1 MGHEYEMEFPGIALR
16 QEGGTQPSEFRRHR
30 MNGQQPIVLWGAL
43 SLVLFL
49 VGIAYAGS
57 LEYLFTQWMEDDNFS
72 HGFFVPVITAALI
85 WWRRER
91 IAAAGIVSSWW
102 GLVPVALGLALYV
115 IGELATVY
123 FLGHLS
129 LWLMIVGLALAVAG
143 PQATREMAF
152 PLGYLLTMIPP
163 PQMLQQSLSSSLQLM
178 SSALGVGFLQLI
190 GVTAFREGNVIDLG
204 PIQLQVVEACSGLR
218 YLIPLIALTL
228 LSAYLFQNRLWKR
241 VVLVASAIPLAV
253 LLNGLRIG
261 LIGVLVDR
269 FGRAAAEGFMHA
281 FEGWFLFVL
290 SLAILGAEMCLLE
303 RAGAGSAP
311 DVDRPAARPVA
322 ALSSGPAAIV
332 VSGRVFA
339 CIGLLAMTTLMS
351 FHVGGRD
358 SVPPSR
364 QNFIDFPMQLAGWQG
379 EPMVMER
386 QYVDV
391 LRFDDYLLANYQ
403 GPGGPINVYAAYYR
417 SQEKGRATHSPKTCI
432 PGGGWEIASL
442 DEVVVPGDVLT
453 GSGFRANRVMIQKG
467 EQKQVVL
474 YWFKQRHRVVTSE
487 YLVKFFLFLDA
498 LTMKRTDG
506 ALIRLVAAVQP
517 GESEKAADHRVMQM
531 AAAVQP
537 LLPAYV
543 PD

>member
-1 MGHEYEMEFPGIALR
+1 MQTSGIILSDVPRPGIHR
-16 QEGGTQPSEFRRHR
+16 QR
-30 MNGQQPIVLWGAL
+30 PIMLWGVASVIL
-43 SLVLFL
+43 LLF
-49 VGIAYAGS
+49 GIAYFES
-57 LEYLFTQWMEDDNFS
+57 LEYLVTQWMEDDNFS
-72 HGFFVPVITAALI
+72 HGFFVPVISAALI

-91 IAAAGIVSSWW
+91 IVAAGIVSSWW
-102 GLVPVALGLALYV
+102 GLVPAALGLAFYV
-115 IGELATVY
+115 VGDFSTVY
-123 FLGHLS
+123 FLQHLS
-129 LWLMIVGLALAVAG
+129 LWLMIVGLTLAIAG
-143 PQATREMAF
+143 PQATRQMAF
-152 PLGYLLTMIPP
+152 PLGYLLTMIPL
-163 PQMLQQSLSSSLQLM
+163 PQMLQSSVSASLQLM
-178 SSALGVGFLQLI
+178 SSSLGVGFLHVI

-228 LSAYLFQNRLWKR
+228 LSAYLFQNRMWKR

-253 LLNGLRIG
+253 LLNGFRIG

-269 FGRAAAEGFMHA
+269 FGQAAAEGFMHA

-290 SLAILGAEMCLLE
+290 SLAILGAEMWLLE
-303 RAGAGSAP
+303 RAGAGSAS
-311 DVDRPAARPVA
+311 DVDRPGPRSGA
-322 ALSSGPAAIV
+322 ALSFGPAAV
-332 VSGRVFA
+332 VAGGPVLA
-339 CIGLLAMTTLMS
+339 CIGLLAVTTSMS

-358 SVPPSR
+358 RVPPPR
-364 QNFIDFPMQLAGWQG
+364 QNFVEFPMHVDGWQG
-379 EPMVMER
+379 EPVVMER

-403 GPGGPINVYAAYYR
+403 GPGGPVNVYAAYYR

-442 DEVVVPGDVLT
+442 DEVVVPVGP
-453 GSGFRANRVMIQKG
+453 GGESGFRANRVMIQKG

-474 YWFKQRHRVVTSE
+474 YWFKQRNRVMTSE
-487 YLVKFFLFLDA
+487 YLVKFFLLVDA

-506 ALIRLVAAVQP
+506 ALVRLVAAVQP
-517 GESEKAADHRVMQM
+517 GESEGAADQRVLQM

>member
-1 MGHEYEMEFPGIALR
+1 MGQQHEMEFSGATFMQTSGIALSDIPGPEI
-16 QEGGTQPSEFRRHR
+16 QRRR
-30 MNGQQPIVLWGAL
+30 PILLWGLAAVIVL
-43 SLVLFL
+43 LF
-49 VGIAYAGS
+49 GIAYAES
-57 LEYLFTQWMEDDNFS
+57 LKYLVTQWMEDDNFS

-91 IAAAGIVSSWW
+91 IVAAGLVSSWW
-102 GLVPVALGLALYV
+102 GLVPAAFGLVFYIV
-115 IGELATVY
+115 SELSTVY
-123 FLGHLS
+123 FLQHLS
-129 LWLMIVGLALAVAG
+129 LWLMIVGLALVIAG
-143 PQATREMAF
+143 PQGTRQMAF

-163 PQMLQQSLSSSLQLM
+163 PQMLQQSMSASLQLM

-228 LSAYLFQNRLWKR
+228 LSAYLFQHRLWKR

-261 LIGVLVDR
+261 LIGVLVER
-269 FGRAAAEGFMHA
+269 FGKGAAEGFMHL
-281 FEGWFLFVL
+281 FEGWLLFVL
-290 SLAILGAEMCLLE
+290 SLAILGAEMWLLGKVGDE
-303 RAGAGSAP
+303 SVP
-311 DVDRPAARPVA
+311 DADRSEARPGA
-322 ALSSGPAAIV
+322 ALSSGPAASV
-332 VSGRVFA
+332 MMGPALA
-339 CIGLLAMTTLMS
+339 CVGLLAVTTSIS
-351 FHVGGRD
+351 FQATGRD
-358 SVPPSR
+358 QAPPPR
-364 QNFIDFPMQLAGWQG
+364 QTFVDFPMRLAGWEG

-403 GPGGPINVYAAYYR
+403 GSGGPVNVYAAYYR
-417 SQEKGRATHSPKTCI
+417 SQEKGRAAHSPKACI
-432 PGGGWEIASL
+432 PGGGWEITSI
-442 DEVVVPGDVLT
+442 DEVNVPVGAGGV
-453 GSGFRANRVMIQKG
+453 SGFLANRVMIQKG
-467 EQKQVVL
+467 AQKQVVL

-487 YLVKFFLFLDA
+487 YLVKLFLFVDA

-517 GESEKAADHRVMQM
+517 GEAEAAADQRVLQM

-537 LLPAYV
+537 LLPTYV

>member
-1 MGHEYEMEFPGIALR
+1 MHTSGVILSDVSGPVIHRLR
-16 QEGGTQPSEFRRHR
+16 PILLWGVASV
-30 MNGQQPIVLWGAL
+30 IVL
-43 SLVLFL
+43 LF
-49 VGIAYAGS
+49 GIAYAES
-57 LEYLFTQWMEDDNFS
+57 LEYLVTQWMEDDNFS
-72 HGFFVPVITAALI
+72 HGFFVPVITATLI

-91 IAAAGIVSSWW
+91 IAAARIVSSWW
-102 GLVPVALGLALYV
+102 GLIPAALGLAFYV
-115 IGELATVY
+115 VGELATVY
-123 FLGHLS
+123 VLQHLS
-129 LWLMIVGLALAVAG
+129 LWLMIVGLVLAVAG
-143 PQATREMAF
+143 PRAIREMAF
-152 PLGYLLTMIPP
+152 PIGYLLTMIPP

-261 LIGVLVDR
+261 LIGVLVDQ
-269 FGRAAAEGFMHA
+269 FGRRAAEGFMHA

-290 SLAILGAEMCLLE
+290 SLAILGAEMWLLE
-303 RAGAGSAP
+303 RVGAGSASAG
-311 DVDRPAARPVA
+311 DRPKTRSGA
-322 ALSSGPAAIV
+322 ALSFGPAAGVVSGPA
-332 VSGRVFA
+332 FA
-339 CIGLLAMTTLMS
+339 CIGLLVVTTSMS
-351 FHVGGRD
+351 FHTAGRD
-358 SVPPSR
+358 HAPLPR
-364 QNFIDFPMQLAGWQG
+364 QNFVEFPMQLAGWRG

-442 DEVVVPGDVLT
+442 DEVVVPVGY
-453 GSGFRANRVMIQKG
+453 GGESGFRANRVMIQKG

-474 YWFKQRHRVVTSE
+474 YWFKQRNRVVTSE
-487 YLVKFFLFLDA
+487 YLVKFFLLVDA

-517 GESEKAADHRVMQM
+517 GESEGAADHRVMQM

>member
-1 MGHEYEMEFPGIALR
+1 MGQQHEMEFPGAPLMQTSGIILSDVPRPGIHR
-16 QEGGTQPSEFRRHR
+16 QR
-30 MNGQQPIVLWGAL
+30 PIMLWGVASVIL
-43 SLVLFL
+43 LLF
-49 VGIAYAGS
+49 GIAYFES
-57 LEYLFTQWMEDDNFS
+57 LEYLVTQWMEDDNFS
-72 HGFFVPVITAALI
+72 HGFFVPVISAALI

-91 IAAAGIVSSWW
+91 IVAAGIVSSWW
-102 GLVPVALGLALYV
+102 GLVPAALGLAFYV
-115 IGELATVY
+115 VGDFSTVY
-123 FLGHLS
+123 FLQHLS
-129 LWLMIVGLALAVAG
+129 LWLMIVGLTLAIAG
-143 PQATREMAF
+143 PQATRQMAF
-152 PLGYLLTMIPP
+152 PLGYLLTMIPL
-163 PQMLQQSLSSSLQLM
+163 PQMLQSSVSASLQLM
-178 SSALGVGFLQLI
+178 SSSLGVGFLHVI

-228 LSAYLFQNRLWKR
+228 LSAYLFQNRMWKR

-253 LLNGLRIG
+253 LLNGFRIG

-269 FGRAAAEGFMHA
+269 FGQAAAEGFMHA

-290 SLAILGAEMCLLE
+290 SLAILGAEMWLLE
-303 RAGAGSAP
+303 RAGAGSAS
-311 DVDRPAARPVA
+311 DVDRPGPRSGA
-322 ALSSGPAAIV
+322 ALSFGPAAV
-332 VSGRVFA
+332 VAGGPVLA
-339 CIGLLAMTTLMS
+339 CIGLLAVTTSMS

-358 SVPPSR
+358 RVPPPR
-364 QNFIDFPMQLAGWQG
+364 QNFVEFPMHVDGWQG
-379 EPMVMER
+379 EPVVMER

-403 GPGGPINVYAAYYR
+403 GPGGPVNVYAAYYR

-442 DEVVVPGDVLT
+442 DEVVVPVGP
-453 GSGFRANRVMIQKG
+453 GGESGFRANRVMIQKG

-474 YWFKQRHRVVTSE
+474 YWFKQRNRVMTSE
-487 YLVKFFLFLDA
+487 YLVKFFLLVDA

-506 ALIRLVAAVQP
+506 ALVRLVAAVQP
-517 GESEKAADHRVMQM
+517 GESEGAADQRVLQM

>member
-1 MGHEYEMEFPGIALR
+1 M
-16 QEGGTQPSEFRRHR
+16 QTSEFVLPDVSRPEIPRRR
-30 MNGQQPIVLWGAL
+30 PIVFWGVA
-43 SLVLFL
+43 SVIVCLFG
-49 VGIAYAGS
+49 VAYAES
-57 LEYLFTQWMEDDNFS
+57 LAYLVTQWMEDDNFS

-91 IAAAGIVSSWW
+91 IVAAGIVSSWW
-102 GLVPVALGLALYV
+102 GLVPVALGLAFYV
-115 IGELATVY
+115 VGELATVY
-123 FLGHLS
+123 FLQHLS

-143 PQATREMAF
+143 PRATREMAF

-269 FGRAAAEGFMHA
+269 FGQAAAEGFMHA

-290 SLAILGAEMCLLE
+290 SLAILGAEMWLLE
-303 RAGAGSAP
+303 RVGAGSVP
-311 DVDRPAARPVA
+311 DIGRPAARPGA
-322 ALSSGPAAIV
+322 ALSSGPAAFV
-332 VSGRVFA
+332 VSGPILA
-339 CIGLLAMTTLMS
+339 CIGLLAVTTLMS
-351 FHVGGRD
+351 FHAAGRD
-358 SVPPSR
+358 HAPPVR
-364 QNFIDFPMQLAGWQG
+364 QNFVDFPMQLAGWQG

-403 GPGGPINVYAAYYR
+403 GLGGPINVYAAYYR

-432 PGGGWEIASL
+432 PGGGWEITSL
-442 DEVVVPGDVLT
+442 DEVVVPGGDVA

-467 EQKQVVL
+467 AQKQVVL

-487 YLVKFFLFLDA
+487 YLVKFFLFVDA

-517 GESEKAADHRVMQM
+517 GESEGAADQRIMQM

>member
-1 MGHEYEMEFPGIALR
+1 MPTSGMVLTEVSAPGL
-16 QEGGTQPSEFRRHR
+16 PRRR
-30 MNGQQPIVLWGAL
+30 PIMLWGAAL
-43 SLVLFL
+43 AVVVLI
-49 VGIAYAGS
+49 GIAYAES
-57 LEYLFTQWMEDDNFS
+57 LAYLVTQWMEDDNFS
-72 HGFFVPVITAALI
+72 HGFFVPVITVALI
-85 WWRRER
+85 WLRREQVV
-91 IAAAGIVSSWW
+91 AAGMVPSWW
-102 GLVPVALGLALYV
+102 GLGPAVLGLALYLV
-115 IGELATVY
+115 GELATIY
-123 FLGHLS
+123 FLQHLS
-129 LWLMIVGLALAVAG
+129 LWLVIVGLALAVAG
-143 PQATREMAF
+143 PCATREMAF

-163 PQMLQQSLSSSLQLM
+163 PQMLLQSLSSSLQLM
-178 SSALGVGFLQLI
+178 SSTLGVGFLQLI

-228 LSAYLFQNRLWKR
+228 LSAYLFQSRLWKR

-261 LIGVLVDR
+261 LIGVLVER
-269 FGRAAAEGFMHA
+269 FGQSAAEGFMHA

-290 SLAILGAEMCLLE
+290 SLAILGAEMWLLE
-303 RAGAGSAP
+303 RVGAGSAP
-311 DVDRPAARPVA
+311 GVDRPAARPGAV
-322 ALSSGPAAIV
+322 LSPGPAALV
-332 VSGRVFA
+332 VSGPVFA
-339 CIGLLAMTTLMS
+339 CIGLLAVTTSMS
-351 FHVGGRD
+351 FHADGRD
-358 SVPPSR
+358 HVPPPR
-364 QNFIDFPMQLAGWQG
+364 QNFVDFPMQVAGWQG

-432 PGGGWEIASL
+432 PGGGWEITSL
-442 DEVVVPGDVLT
+442 DEVVVPGDVLA

-487 YLVKFFLFLDA
+487 YLVKFFLFVDA

-506 ALIRLVAAVQP
+506 ALIRLVAAVQS
-517 GESEKAADHRVMQM
+517 GESEKAADQRVMQM

>member
-1 MGHEYEMEFPGIALR
+1 MGQQHEMEFSGVTSMPSSGMVLSEVSAPGLH
-16 QEGGTQPSEFRRHR
+16 RRR
-30 MNGQQPIVLWGAL
+30 PVVLWGAL
-43 SLVLFL
+43 SVIVLL
-49 VGIAYAGS
+49 LGVAYAES
-57 LEYLFTQWMEDDNFS
+57 LAYLVRKWMEDDNYS
-72 HGFFVPVITAALI
+72 HGFFVPVITAVLI

-91 IAAAGIVSSWW
+91 IMAAGIVSSWW
-102 GLVPVALGLALYV
+102 SLVPAALGLAFYV
-115 IGELATVY
+115 AGELMTFY
-123 FLGHLS
+123 FLQHLS
-129 LWLMIVGLALAVAG
+129 LWLVIIGLALAVAG

-152 PLGYLLTMIPP
+152 PIGYLLTMIPL
-163 PQMLQQSLSSSLQLM
+163 PQMVQSSLSASLQLM
-178 SSALGVGFLQLI
+178 SSALGVGFLHMI

-261 LIGVLVDR
+261 LIGILVDR

-281 FEGWFLFVL
+281 FEGWLLFVL
-290 SLAILGAEMCLLE
+290 SLAILGAEMWLLE
-303 RAGAGSAP
+303 RVGVGSAP
-311 DVDRPAARPVA
+311 DIDRPVA
-322 ALSSGPAAIV
+322 RAGAAACGRDSFIVSGPAL
-332 VSGRVFA
+332 A
-339 CIGLLAMTTLMS
+339 CIGLLAVTTSMS

-358 SVPPSR
+358 SVLPPR
-364 QNFIDFPMQLAGWQG
+364 QNFVEFPMHIAGWQG

-386 QYVDV
+386 MYVDV

-403 GPGGPINVYAAYYR
+403 GPGGPVNVYAAYYR
-417 SQEKGRATHSPKTCI
+417 WQENDRLAHSPKACI
-432 PGGGWEIASL
+432 PGDGWEITSF
-442 DEVVVPGDVLT
+442 DEVVVPGERVAE
-453 GSGFRANRVMIQKG
+453 GGFHANRVMIQKG
-467 EQKQVVL
+467 AQKQVVL

-487 YLVKFFLFLDA
+487 YLVKFFLFVDA

-517 GESEKAADHRVMQM
+517 GEAETAADQRVMQM

>member
-1 MGHEYEMEFPGIALR
+1 MPTSGMVLIEVSAPGL
-16 QEGGTQPSEFRRHR
+16 PRRR
-30 MNGQQPIVLWGAL
+30 PIMLWGAAL
-43 SLVLFL
+43 AVVVLI
-49 VGIAYAGS
+49 GIAYAES
-57 LEYLFTQWMEDDNFS
+57 LAYLVTQWMEDDNFS
-72 HGFFVPVITAALI
+72 HGFFVPVITVALI
-85 WWRRER
+85 WFRCEQVV
-91 IAAAGIVSSWW
+91 AAGMVPSWW
-102 GLVPVALGLALYV
+102 GLGPALLGLALYLV
-115 IGELATVY
+115 GELATIY
-123 FLGHLS
+123 FLQHLS
-129 LWLMIVGLALAVAG
+129 FWLVIVGLALAVAG
-143 PQATREMAF
+143 PRATREMAF

-163 PQMLQQSLSSSLQLM
+163 PQMVQQSLSSSLQLM
-178 SSALGVGFLQLI
+178 SSALGVGFLHMI

-269 FGRAAAEGFMHA
+269 FGKGAAEGFMHA
-281 FEGWFLFVL
+281 FEGWLLFVL
-290 SLAILGAEMCLLE
+290 SLAILGVEMWLLGKI
-303 RAGAGSAP
+303 GAGSAP
-311 DVDRPAARPVA
+311 GIEQTAARASAVDFGRDAFVVSRPA
-322 ALSSGPAAIV
+322 L
-332 VSGRVFA
+332 A
-339 CIGLLAMTTLMS
+339 CIGLLAVTTSMS
-351 FHVGGRD
+351 FYAAGRD
-358 SVPPSR
+358 NAPPPR
-364 QNFIDFPMQLAGWQG
+364 QAFVEFPMQLAGRQG
-379 EPMVMER
+379 EPVAMER

-403 GPGGPINVYAAYYR
+403 GLGGPINVYAAYYR

-432 PGGGWEIASL
+432 PGGGWEITSL
-442 DEVVVPGDVLT
+442 DEVAVPGRDVAE
-453 GSGFRANRVMIQKG
+453 SGFRANRVMIQKG

-474 YWFKQRHRVVTSE
+474 YWFKQRHRVVTNE
-487 YLVKFFLFLDA
+487 YLVKFFLLVDA

-517 GESEKAADHRVMQM
+517 GESEGAADQRVLQM

>member
-1 MGHEYEMEFPGIALR
+1 MPTSGIVLPEVGEAGLLR
-16 QEGGTQPSEFRRHR
+16 RRPV
-30 MNGQQPIVLWGAL
+30 MLWGAAL
-43 SLVLFL
+43 AVVVLI
-49 VGIAYAGS
+49 GIAYAES
-57 LEYLFTQWMEDDNFS
+57 LTYLVTQWLEDDNYS
-72 HGFFVPVITAALI
+72 HGVFVPVISAGLL
-85 WWRRER
+85 WWQRER
-91 IAAAGIVSSWW
+91 IAAAGMAPSWW
-102 GLVPVALGLALYV
+102 GLVPALLGLAFYV
-115 IGELATVY
+115 VGELATIY
-123 FLGHLS
+123 FLQQLS
-129 LWLMIVGLALAVAG
+129 LWLVLVGLALAIAG
-143 PQATREMAF
+143 PQATWRMAF
-152 PLGYLLTMIPP
+152 PIGYLLTMIPP

-178 SSALGVGFLQLI
+178 SSALGVGCLQLI

-228 LSAYLFQNRLWKR
+228 LSAYLFQTRLWKR

-269 FGRAAAEGFMHA
+269 FGKGAAEGFMHA

-290 SLAILGAEMCLLE
+290 SLAILSAEMWLLGKIGADSSAVADRSAARTGAESF
-303 RAGAGSAP
+303 GSGS
-311 DVDRPAARPVA
+311 VVV
-322 ALSSGPAAIV
+322 SGPAL
-332 VSGRVFA
+332 A
-339 CIGLLAMTTLMS
+339 CIGMLAVTASMPF
-351 FHVGGRD
+351 FHAAGRD
-358 SVPPSR
+358 NEPPPR
-364 QNFIDFPMQLAGWQG
+364 QAFAEFPMQVAGRQG
-379 EPMVMER
+379 EPMAMER

-403 GPGGPINVYAAYYR
+403 GPDGLVNVYAAYYR

-432 PGGGWEIASL
+432 PGGGWEITSL
-442 DEVVVPGDVLT
+442 DEVVVPGHDVA

-487 YLVKFFLFLDA
+487 YLVKFFLLVDA
-498 LTMKRTDG
+498 MTMKRTDG

-517 GESEKAADHRVMQM
+517 GESEQAADQRVMQM
-531 AAAVQP
+531 AASVQP

>member
-1 MGHEYEMEFPGIALR
+1 MQTSGVILSDVPRPGIHLQR
-16 QEGGTQPSEFRRHR
+16 PIMLWGVVSL
-30 MNGQQPIVLWGAL
+30 IVL
-43 SLVLFL
+43 LF
-49 VGIAYAGS
+49 GIAYAES
-57 LEYLFTQWMEDDNFS
+57 LKYLVTQWMEDDNFS
-72 HGFFVPVITAALI
+72 HGFFVPIITAALI

-91 IAAAGIVSSWW
+91 IVAAGIVSSWW
-102 GLVPVALGLALYV
+102 GLVPAALGLAFYV
-115 IGELATVY
+115 VGDLSTVY
-123 FLGHLS
+123 FLQHLS
-129 LWLMIVGLALAVAG
+129 LWLVIVGLALAFTG
-143 PQATREMAF
+143 PQATRQMAF
-152 PLGYLLTMIPP
+152 PLGYLLTMIPL
-163 PQMLQQSLSSSLQLM
+163 PQMLQSSLSSSLQLM
-178 SSALGVGFLQLI
+178 SSSLGVGCLQLI

-228 LSAYLFQNRLWKR
+228 LSAYLFQNRMWKR

-261 LIGVLVDR
+261 LIGLLVDR
-269 FGRAAAEGFMHA
+269 FGQGAAEGFMHA
-281 FEGWFLFVL
+281 FEGWLLFVL
-290 SLAILGAEMCLLE
+290 SLAILGAEMWLLG
-303 RAGAGSAP
+303 RIGAGSAP
-311 DVDRPAARPVA
+311 DVDRSEARPGT
-322 ALSSGPAAIV
+322 ALSFGPATFVLNGPA
-332 VSGRVFA
+332 FA
-339 CIGLLAMTTLMS
+339 CIGLLAVTTSMS
-351 FHVGGRD
+351 FHADGRD
-358 SVPPSR
+358 HAPPLR
-364 QNFIDFPMQLAGWQG
+364 QNFVDFPMQLAGWQG

-403 GPGGPINVYAAYYR
+403 GSGGPINVYAAYYR

-432 PGGGWEIASL
+432 PGGGWEITSL
-442 DEVVVPGDVLT
+442 DEVVVPVGH
-453 GSGFRANRVMIQKG
+453 GEESGFRANRVMIQKG

-487 YLVKFFLFLDA
+487 YLVKFFLLVDA

-517 GESEKAADHRVMQM
+517 GESEGAADQRVMQM

>member
-1 MGHEYEMEFPGIALR
+1 MGQEYEMEFPGIALG
-16 QEGGTQPSEFRRHR
+16 QEGGTRPAESRRHR
-30 MNGQQPIVLWGAL
+30 MNRQQPIVFWGAL
-43 SLVLFL
+43 TLVILLF
-49 VGIAYAGS
+49 GIAYAGS
-57 LEYLFTQWMEDDNFS
+57 LEYLVTQWMEDDNFS
-72 HGFFVPVITAALI
+72 HGFFVPVITAVLI
-85 WWRRER
+85 WRRRER
-91 IAAAGIVSSWW
+91 IMAAGIVSSWW
-102 GLVPVALGLALYV
+102 GLGPAALGLASYV
-115 IGELATVY
+115 VGELATVY
-123 FLGHLS
+123 FLQHLS
-129 LWLMIVGLALAVAG
+129 LWLMIIGLALAIAG
-143 PQATREMAF
+143 PRATRQMAF

-290 SLAILGAEMCLLE
+290 SLAILGAEMWLLE
-303 RAGAGSAP
+303 RVGAGSAP

-322 ALSSGPAAIV
+322 ALSAGPAAFV
-332 VSGRVFA
+332 VSAPTFA
-339 CIGLLAMTTLMS
+339 CIGLLAVTTSMS
-351 FHVGGRD
+351 FHVAGRD
-358 SVPPSR
+358 HAPPPR
-364 QNFIDFPMQLAGWQG
+364 QNFVEFPMQLAGWQG
-379 EPMVMER
+379 EPMAMER

-432 PGGGWEIASL
+432 PGGGWEITSL
-442 DEVVVPGDVLT
+442 DEVVVPAGY
-453 GSGFRANRVMIQKG
+453 GGESGFRANRVMIQKG
-467 EQKQVVL
+467 GQKQVVL

-487 YLVKFFLFLDA
+487 YLVKFFLFMDA

-517 GESEKAADHRVMQM
+517 GESEGAADQRVMQM

>member
-1 MGHEYEMEFPGIALR
+1 MPASEMVLSESEVGVPGLHR
-16 QEGGTQPSEFRRHR
+16 RRPVMLWGTAAV
-30 MNGQQPIVLWGAL
+30 IVL
-43 SLVLFL
+43 LF
-49 VGIAYAGS
+49 GIAYAES
-57 LEYLFTQWMEDDNFS
+57 LEYLVTQWMEDDNFS

-91 IAAAGIVSSWW
+91 IMAAGIVSSWW
-102 GLVPVALGLALYV
+102 GIVPAMLGLSLYV

-123 FLGHLS
+123 FHQHLS
-129 LWLMIVGLALAVAG
+129 LWFMIIGLTLSVCG
-143 PQATREMAF
+143 PGATREMAF
-152 PLGYLLTMIPP
+152 PLGYLLTMFPL
-163 PQMLQQSLSSSLQLM
+163 PQMLLQSLSSSLQLM

-261 LIGVLVDR
+261 LIGVLVDQ
-269 FGRAAAEGFMHA
+269 FGRSAAEGFMHA

-290 SLAILGAEMCLLE
+290 SLAILGAEMWLLE
-303 RAGAGSAP
+303 RVGAGSAP
-311 DVDRPAARPVA
+311 DVDRPAARRGA
-322 ALSSGPAAIV
+322 GLSSGSAAFV
-332 VSGRVFA
+332 VSGPALA
-339 CIGLLAMTTLMS
+339 CLGLLAVTTLMS
-351 FHVGGRD
+351 FHAAGRD
-358 SVPPSR
+358 QAPPMR
-364 QNFIDFPMQLAGWQG
+364 QNFVDFPMQLAGWQG

-386 QYVDV
+386 MYVDV

-403 GPGGPINVYAAYYR
+403 SPAGPVNFYAAYYR
-417 SQEKGRATHSPKTCI
+417 SQEKGRAAHSPKACI
-432 PGGGWEIASL
+432 PGDGWEITAS
-442 DEVVVPGDVLT
+442 DEVVVPAGEA
-453 GSGFRANRVMIQKG
+453 GAQGFRANRVLIQKG
-467 EQKQVVL
+467 AQKQVVL
-474 YWFKQRHRVVTSE
+474 YWFKQRHRMVTSE
-487 YLVKFFLFLDA
+487 YLVKFFLFVDA

-517 GESEKAADHRVMQM
+517 GESEGVADQRVMQM

>member
-1 MGHEYEMEFPGIALR
+1 MQTSGVVLSDVPRPGIHRRRPVMLW
-16 QEGGTQPSEFRRHR
+16 GTAAV
-30 MNGQQPIVLWGAL
+30 IVL
-43 SLVLFL
+43 LF
-49 VGIAYAGS
+49 GIAYAES
-57 LEYLFTQWMEDDNFS
+57 LEYLVTQWMEDDNFS
-72 HGFFVPVITAALI
+72 HGFFVPVITAGLI
-85 WWRRER
+85 WWRREQ
-91 IAAAGIVSSWW
+91 IVAAGIVPSWW
-102 GLVPVALGLALYV
+102 GLGPAVLGLALYV
-115 IGELATVY
+115 VGELATIY
-123 FLGHLS
+123 FLQHLS
-129 LWLMIVGLALAVAG
+129 LWLVIVGLALAIAG
-143 PQATREMAF
+143 PRATREMAF
-152 PLGYLLTMIPP
+152 PLGYLLTMIPL
-163 PQMLQQSLSSSLQLM
+163 PQMLQSSLSSSLQLM
-178 SSALGVGFLQLI
+178 SSSLGVGCLQLI

-269 FGRAAAEGFMHA
+269 FGQGAAEGFMHA
-281 FEGWFLFVL
+281 VEGWLLFVL
-290 SLAILGAEMCLLE
+290 SLAILGAEMWLL
-303 RAGAGSAP
+303 GKVGTGSAP
-311 DVDRPAARPVA
+311 DVDRIVARPSTVSFGHDA
-322 ALSSGPAAIV
+322 FV
-332 VSGRVFA
+332 VSGPVLA
-339 CIGLLAMTTLMS
+339 CIGLLAVTTSMS
-351 FHVGGRD
+351 FHVAGRD
-358 SVPPSR
+358 HAPPPR
-364 QNFIDFPMQLAGWQG
+364 QNFVDFPMQLAGWQG

-403 GPGGPINVYAAYYR
+403 GPGGPVNVYAAYYR

-432 PGGGWEIASL
+432 PGGGWEITSL
-442 DEVVVPGDVLT
+442 DEVVVLGHDLA

-474 YWFKQRHRVVTSE
+474 YWFKQRSRVVTSE
-487 YLVKFFLFLDA
+487 YLVKFFLLVDA

-517 GESEKAADHRVMQM
+517 GEAEGAADQRVMQM